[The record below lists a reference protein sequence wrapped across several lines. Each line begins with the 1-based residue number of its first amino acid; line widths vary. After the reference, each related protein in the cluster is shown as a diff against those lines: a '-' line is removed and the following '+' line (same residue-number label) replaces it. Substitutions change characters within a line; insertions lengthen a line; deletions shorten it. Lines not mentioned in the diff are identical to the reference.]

1 MQGRSTSLRKTTAR
15 THIAL
20 PIAHFSGILRT
31 TRRKQRK
38 FALPHGYQY
47 RKTFRSI
54 GQTNLGRII
63 IPKKYRS
70 YRQRFKTVTGIGRTE
85 SDRLY
90 HFPTRNAPHPIHRCH
105 GHVQRGSGSTKQSRS
120 HSVLSRYPGDL
131 QLSHRP

>member
-1 MQGRSTSLRKTTAR
+1 MQRRSTSLRKTTTR

-20 PIAHFSGILRT
+20 PVAHFSGILRT
-31 TRRKQRK
+31 PRRKQRK

-54 GQTNLGRII
+54 GQTNLSRI

-120 HSVLSRYPGDL
+120 YSVLSRYPGDL